1 MSDLE
6 PPQRRGGAASSIGVG
21 GVRCAGRGSEDTRA
35 GLDPIN
41 RIIGRTAGVSLYL
54 RSLRPVQLRLIATI
68 AQQGKLRLAADLCGM
83 TTPAASRM
91 LADMETQL
99 ATELFER
106 RPKGMV
112 PTPTGEVLVR
122 HASKLVHDV
131 DQMAAEFDAHLAGT
145 GGAVR
150 VGAVTGGALAIM
162 IPAILEMKKDAPLV
176 DVSLDVSSTAQLM
189 HGLERGDFDFALS
202 RVGSDDYS
210 RGFDILPAQTE
221 SVLLMVRRSHA
232 LAGAGPVALADLR
245 DAMWT
250 MQDRGAPI
258 RHALEIAFHDEGIDL
273 PENLIKTAS
282 VVAIM
287 ALLRDSDVIAVVT
300 QEVADLL
307 LSPPFD
313 ADLVLLETRKPISI
327 EPYYV
332 LCPRDRLMSRAARN
346 LLDHVR
352 KRLPQ
357 G

>member
-1 MSDLE
+1 MLDAVHRPDTSGQPRTLAPE
-6 PPQRRGGAASSIGVG
+6 MRVWCARGHTTSSQAPKPQ
-21 GVRCAGRGSEDTRA
+21 TWT
-35 GLDPIN
+35 
-41 RIIGRTAGVSLYL
+41 IGRAPDVSLYL

-91 LADMETQL
+91 LAEMETQL
-99 ATELFER
+99 TTTLFER

-112 PTPTGEVLVR
+112 PTPSGEVLVR
-122 HASKLVHDV
+122 HASKLMHDV
-131 DQMAAEFDAHLAGT
+131 DQMATEFDAHLAGQ

-150 VGAVTGGALAIM
+150 VGAVTGGALAIV
-162 IPAILEMKKDAPLV
+162 IPAILDMKQEAPLV

-189 HGLERGDFDFALS
+189 HGLERGDFDFVLS

-221 SVLLMVRRSHA
+221 SVLLMVRNSHP
-232 LAGAGPVALADLR
+232 LAGSGPVALADLR

-273 PENLIKTAS
+273 PRNLIKSAS

-287 ALLRDSDVIAVVT
+287 ALLRKLRRDCGHHPRGGRPAAVT
-300 QEVADLL
+300 AL
-307 LSPPFD
+307 
-313 ADLVLLETRKPISI
+313 RG
-327 EPYYV
+327 
-332 LCPRDRLMSRAARN
+332 RSRPA
-346 LLDHVR
+346 
-352 KRLPQ
+352 
-357 G
+357 